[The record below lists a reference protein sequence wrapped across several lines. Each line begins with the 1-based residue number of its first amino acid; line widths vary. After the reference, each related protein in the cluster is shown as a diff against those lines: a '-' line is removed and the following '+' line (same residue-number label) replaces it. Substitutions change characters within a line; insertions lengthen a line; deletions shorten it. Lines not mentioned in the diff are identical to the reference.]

1 MRKEGKEIS
10 KAFKSWIA
18 VAVSDS
24 FSEISNMDFAWRLE
38 YYKSRLAVRIAA
50 SFKIRYLVPQ
60 QKSTKK
66 QI

>member
-50 SFKIRYLVPQ
+50 SFKIRYL
-60 QKSTKK
+60 
-66 QI
+66 

>member
-1 MRKEGKEIS
+1 
-10 KAFKSWIA
+10 